1 MTLVC
6 ELLSAFF
13 TAASKYLATVSVCHS
28 FTETVFH
35 LSVSFFG
42 LISSFH
48 FSLLH
53 SIYSGSIY
61 EEVVEVVVNLKPVFY
76 KLTTRQLHIALYKKS
91 QKKSIPKQKTK
102 YLII

>member
-1 MTLVC
+1 M
-6 ELLSAFF
+6 
-13 TAASKYLATVSVCHS
+13 
-28 FTETVFH
+28 FH
-35 LSVSFFG
+35 LSVSFLG

-76 KLTTRQLHIALYKKS
+76 LSATGQLHIALYKKS
-91 QKKSIPKQKTK
+91 DKKSRVNA
-102 YLII
+102 